1 VSDPVLKF
9 PSRLKVVDVAAR
21 DGLQSFS
28 RWIDTDVKIRMVDR
42 LSEVGFPVIEVTNFA
57 HPRVIP
63 HLKDAEEVMAR
74 IKRRPGI
81 VYRAQAP
88 NPRGA
93 QRAVA
98 AKAQEILGLI
108 TCSEI
113 YNQKNQNMT
122 IERGVEAAIETFE
135 VSRAAGIPFVMA
147 VGMAWWCA
155 YEGDIPEARVLGI
168 IGRLREAGITRYY
181 LADSIGMEDP
191 AGVASLFHAIRERY
205 PDLELGFHIHNT
217 AGNGL
222 ANLVAAMDAGVSF
235 VEGAIC
241 GIGGG
246 IMTPT
251 SMASVGNLATEDLVH
266 FLNATGIQTGVSTDA
281 VVAAAS
287 DIAEMLDIKSNSFVV
302 SSGTRQAVMDAAK
315 SHQRYHPA

>member
-1 VSDPVLKF
+1 VFNLPKK
-9 PSRLKVVDVAAR
+9 LKVVDVSAR
-21 DGLQSFS
+21 DGLQSFP
-28 RWIDTDVKIRMVDR
+28 RWVDTDTKIRMVDR
-42 LSEVGFPVIEVTNFA
+42 LSEAGFPVIEVTNFA

-63 HLKDAEEVMAR
+63 HLKDAEEVMR
-74 IKRRPGI
+74 GIKRRPRI

-88 NPRGA
+88 NARGA
-93 QRAVA
+93 ERAVA
-98 AKAQEILGLI
+98 AEAQEILGLI

-122 IERGVEAAIETFE
+122 IERGISAAIETFE
-135 VSRAAGIPFVMA
+135 VSRRAGIPFVMA
-147 VGMAWWCA
+147 VGMAWWCT
-155 YEGDIPEARVLGI
+155 YEGDIPPARVLSI
-168 IGRLREAGITRYY
+168 LGRLREAGIKRYY

-191 AGVASLFHAIRERY
+191 TRVASLLRAIRERY
-205 PDLELGFHIHNT
+205 ADLELGFHVHNT

-222 ANLVAAMDAGVSF
+222 ANVLAAMDAGIDF

-266 FLNATGIQTGVSTDA
+266 FLNTMGVETGVSTES
-281 VVAAAS
+281 VLAAAR
-287 DIAEMLDIKSNSFVV
+287 DIAHMLDIQSNAFVAAC
-302 SSGTRQAVMDAAK
+302 GTRKSVMDEAR
-315 SHQRYHPA
+315 SHQRFHPA

>member
-1 VSDPVLKF
+1 MLSLPTKLT
-9 PSRLKVVDVAAR
+9 VVDVSAR
-21 DGLQSFS
+21 DGLQSFP
-28 RWIDTDVKIRMVDR
+28 RWVDTDIKVRMIDR

-57 HPRVIP
+57 HPKVIP
-63 HLKDAEEVMAR
+63 NLRDAEEVMQR
-74 IKRRPGI
+74 ITRRPGT

-88 NPRGA
+88 NARGA

-98 AKAQEILGLI
+98 ARAEEILGLI

-113 YNQKNQNMT
+113 YNRKNQNMT
-122 IERGVEAAIETFE
+122 IERGLEAAIETFE
-135 VSRAAGIPFVMA
+135 VSRAAGIPFLMA
-147 VGMAWWCA
+147 IGMAWWCA
-155 YEGDIPEARVLGI
+155 YEGEIPQARVLSI
-168 IGRLREAGITRYY
+168 LGRLREAGIRRFY

-191 AGVASLFHAIRERY
+191 NRVGSLFRAISQVY
-205 PDLELGFHIHNT
+205 PDLELGFHVHNT

-222 ANLVAAMDAGVSF
+222 ANMLAAMDAGISF

-266 FLNATGIQTGVSTDA
+266 FLNTTGIETGVSTEETI
-281 VVAAAS
+281 AAAR
-287 DIAEMLDIKSNSFVV
+287 DVARMLDIRSNSFVV
-302 SSGTRQAVMDAAK
+302 ASGTRQNIMDEAHAN
-315 SHQRYHPA
+315 QRFHPA

>member
-1 VSDPVLKF
+1 VLQLPK
-9 PSRLKVVDVAAR
+9 KITVVDVAAR
-21 DGLQSFS
+21 DGLQSFP
-28 RWIDTDVKIRMVDR
+28 RWVDTDVKVKMVDR

-63 HLKDAEEVMAR
+63 HLKDAEEVMRR
-74 IKRRPGI
+74 IKRRPGT

-88 NPRGA
+88 NARGA
-93 QRAVA
+93 ERAVA
-98 AKAQEILGLI
+98 AEAQEILGLI

-122 IERGVEAAIETFE
+122 IERGIEAAIETFE
-135 VSRAAGIPFVMA
+135 IARRANIPFLMA

-155 YEGDIPEARVLGI
+155 YEGDIPQARVLDI
-168 IGRLREAGITRYY
+168 LGRLRVAGITRYY

-191 AGVASLFHAIRERY
+191 AGVGSLFAAVRDAY

-222 ANLVAAMDAGVSF
+222 ANLLAAMDAGATF
-235 VEGAIC
+235 AEGAIC

-266 FLNATGIQTGVSTDA
+266 FLNTTGIETGISTEA
-281 VVAAAS
+281 VLAAAR
-287 DIAEMLDIKSNSFVV
+287 DIAGMLDITSNAFVTL
-302 SSGTRQAVMDAAK
+302 SGTREAVMAQARD
-315 SHQRYHPA
+315 HQRYHPK

>member
-1 VSDPVLKF
+1 VLNF
-9 PSRLKVVDVAAR
+9 PSKLKVVDVAAR
-21 DGLQSFS
+21 DGLQSFP
-28 RWIDTDVKIRMVDR
+28 RWVDTSVKVRMVDR

-63 HLKDAEEVMAR
+63 HLRDAEEVMAR

-88 NPRGA
+88 NARGA
-93 QRAVA
+93 ERAVA

-108 TCSEI
+108 TCSEV

-122 IERGVEAAIETFE
+122 IERGIDAAIETFE
-135 VSRAAGIPFVMA
+135 VARAAKIPFVMA

-155 YEGDIPEARVLGI
+155 YEGDIPEERVLNI
-168 IGRLREAGITRYY
+168 LGRLREAGITRYY

-191 AGVASLFHAIRERY
+191 AGVASLFHAIREKY
-205 PDLELGFHIHNT
+205 PDLELGLHIHNT

-222 ANLVAAMDAGVSF
+222 ANLVAAMDSGITFA
-235 VEGAIC
+235 EGAIC

-266 FLNATGIQTGVSTDA
+266 FLNATGIETGISTDA
-281 VVAAAS
+281 IVAAAR
-287 DIAEMLDIKSNSFVV
+287 DVADMLDIKSNSFVA
-302 SSGTRQAVMDAAK
+302 SSGTRQAVMDAGK
-315 SHQRYHPA
+315 SHQRYHPASSS